1 MFLRQNNRRKNG
13 KTHRYFS
20 VVENRRTA
28 GGGSTQRQVLYLG
41 EINDSQQQA
50 WRRTLEVFDED
61 RRQYCQLSL
70 FPDDRPLPPGE
81 VNAVSVKLDQMQLR
95 RPRCFG
101 DCWLG
106 CRLWDKLELSSFWN
120 NKLADDRGEVP
131 WTRVLQLLVVNRL
144 IDPGSELRIHR
155 QWFLRSAMDELLG
168 VDFAVAGKDRLYRCL
183 DRILEHKDALCQHL
197 AQRWKTLFD
206 ASFDV
211 LLYDLT
217 STYFEGLCEQIPKA
231 KHGYSRDGRSDCR
244 QVVIAL
250 VVTPD
255 GLPLAYEVLA
265 GNTTDKTTLRQF
277 LQKIEQMYGKAR
289 RIWVMDRGIPT
300 EATLAEMRDAGTQ
313 YLVGTPRSMLGKL
326 DQQFA
331 DKPWQQVHEAMTVK
345 LLEHEGEYYV
355 LAHSDARQLKEKAMR
370 RRRFRAYVRGLHA
383 LRRRCRQDARSR
395 ISRDTLL
402 GRLAVLKKDAGRMS
416 SAVDVH
422 VPDEGRRPDSQNF
435 HYGLEAQ
442 AYQQELDR
450 DGSYILRTNAI
461 GSDAIRAKAPAGAE
475 ASAGAETNA
484 GTQAD
489 RFMATSTDATIVDAA
504 TVNAA
509 AVSATDIDTTKA
521 NAAGVDAPAVW
532 SMYMQM
538 VFIESA
544 FKSMKSDLAIRPVF
558 HQVQQRVEAHLF
570 VAFMGYCLMTTLRKH
585 IEPLAPGLSPRAV
598 LDQLAAIQM
607 VDVCLPTSDG
617 RWLVMPRYTEPET
630 EQQMLLEKLGLKLPP
645 QPPPRIRSGKLL
657 LREPASE
664 TD

>member
-1 MFLRQNNRRKNG
+1 
-13 KTHRYFS
+13 
-20 VVENRRTA
+20 
-28 GGGSTQRQVLYLG
+28 
-41 EINDSQQQA
+41 
-50 WRRTLEVFDED
+50 
-61 RRQYCQLSL
+61 
-70 FPDDRPLPPGE
+70 
-81 VNAVSVKLDQMQLR
+81 LR

-106 CRLWDKLELSSFWN
+106 CWLWDKLELSSFWN
-120 NKLADDRGEVP
+120 NELADDRGEVP
-131 WTRVLQLLVVNRL
+131 WARVLQLLVVNRL

-197 AQRWKTLFD
+197 ARRWKTLFD
-206 ASFDV
+206 TSFDV

-250 VVTPD
+250 VVTVD

-277 LQKIEQMYGKAR
+277 LSKIEQMYGKAR
-289 RIWVMDRGIPT
+289 RTWVMDRGIPT

-370 RRRFRAYVRGLHA
+370 RRRFKAYVRGLHA
-383 LRRRCRQDARSR
+383 LRRRCRPDARLR

-402 GRLAVLKKDAGRMS
+402 GRLAVLKKEAGRMS
-416 SAVDVH
+416 SALDVH
-422 VPDEGRRPDSQNF
+422 VPDEGRRPTTQNF
-435 HYGLEAQ
+435 HYGLEAEN
-442 AYQQELDR
+442 YRQELER
-450 DGSYILRTNAI
+450 DGSYILRTNAM
-461 GSDAIRAKAPAGAE
+461 GSDAIRAKAPAGTE
-475 ASAGAETNA
+475 AG
-484 GTQAD
+484 
-489 RFMATSTDATIVDAA
+489 RFHVNGDKAT
-504 TVNAA
+504 TVN
-509 AVSATDIDTTKA
+509 TTS
-521 NAAGVDAPAVW
+521 VDAPAIW

-538 VFIESA
+538 VLIESA
-544 FKSMKSDLAIRPVF
+544 FKSMKSDLAIRPIF
-558 HQVQQRVEAHLF
+558 HQVEKRVEAHLF

-585 IEPLAPGLSPRAV
+585 IEPAAPGLSPRAV
-598 LDQLAAIQM
+598 LEQLAAIQM

-617 RWLVMPRYTEPET
+617 RWLVMPRYTEPEA
-630 EQQMLLEKLGLKLPP
+630 EQQMLLEKLGLKLPA